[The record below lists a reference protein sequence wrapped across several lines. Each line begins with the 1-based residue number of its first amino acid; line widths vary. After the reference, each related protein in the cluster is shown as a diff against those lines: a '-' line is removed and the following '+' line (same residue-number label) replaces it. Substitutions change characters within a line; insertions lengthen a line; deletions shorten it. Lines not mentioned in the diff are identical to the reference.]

1 MKNKIQNL
9 LLMLLVKMQVKMRCR
24 DYKILD
30 VVLKRNPD
38 GKLEATVTYEK
49 RTRANATSRLECY
62 AVWNAYLEVDGKAV
76 EEYSYCGDV
85 NYRHLK
91 GGLDEFLSSGDA
103 PENVLYGVLKDHGI
117 VPDVVVK
124 EEIVYYNPGYD
135 DMSVS
140 NIIESSKMMTM
151 ENPMS
156 SPNFLEYNHRFCQ
169 CVAAGI
175 SGRIGKGAAREL
187 RGIRNEIRQCTSAEI
202 HDVQDI
208 FSVVCYVRGISPII
222 SSCFYNKTK

>member
-1 MKNKIQNL
+1 MKRKIKNF
-9 LLMLLVKMQVKMRCR
+9 LLMLSIKMKVKVQCYGYR
-24 DYKILD
+24 ILEII
-30 VVLKRNPD
+30 LKRNTD

-49 RTRANATSRLECY
+49 RTRVNVASKLECY
-62 AVWNAYLEVDGKAV
+62 AVWNAYLEVDGQAV
-76 EEYSYCGDV
+76 EEYSYCGDI
-85 NYRHLK
+85 NYRDLE
-91 GGLDEFLSSGDA
+91 GCLDDVLSSGRA
-103 PENVLYGVLKDHGI
+103 PENVLYRVLKNHGI

-135 DMSVS
+135 NMSVS
-140 NIIESSKMMTM
+140 DIIESIKMMTM

-156 SPNFLEYNHRFCQ
+156 SPNFFEYNHQFCQ

-175 SGRIGKGAAREL
+175 SGRISKDAAREL
-187 RGIRNEIRQCTSAEI
+187 RGIRNEIKQCTGSKI